1 MKKIKISKK
10 YIGPDEP
17 AYIVAEAGVNHN
29 NSLALAK
36 KLISTAAKAGVDA
49 VKFQTY
55 KAEKLVT
62 KTAPRFWEWEGEEK
76 KDGTQYDS
84 YSAMDK
90 FPLKYYPELLKTCR
104 EYGVDF
110 ISTPFDE
117 DSADFLIKLGMP
129 AVKISSSDVT
139 NIPFLKHVAKSKL
152 PIFLSTGAST
162 ISEIE
167 EAVHAIEGEGNRKIV
182 LLQCTLCYPTDPKD
196 SNLRVLKTYSEIFP
210 EYPVGVSDHTLGIT
224 VPIAAVA
231 LGAKFV
237 EKHYTVDKTLPL
249 SPDHHLSVDPKE
261 MREMVSGIRTAEYAL
276 GTSKK
281 FVLPCEKVTYQY
293 DKRSLVSAK
302 EIKAGENITR
312 AMLICKRPGTGIRP
326 KFMDIVVG
334 RRATCDI
341 PEDTT
346 ITWEMI

>member
-36 KLISTAAKAGVDA
+36 KLIISAAKAGVDA

-62 KTAPRFWEWEGEEK
+62 KSAPRFWEWEGEEK
-76 KDGTQYDS
+76 PEGTQYDS

-90 FPLKYYPELLKTCR
+90 FPLKYYPELMKTCK
-104 EYGVDF
+104 EHNVDF

-117 DSADFLIKLGMP
+117 DSADFLVKLGMP
-129 AVKISSSDVT
+129 AVKISSSDAT
-139 NIPFLKHVAKSKL
+139 NLPFLEHVAKYKL

-162 ISEIE
+162 IGEIE
-167 EAVHAIEGEGNRKIV
+167 EAVATIESQGNREIV

-196 SNLRVLKTYSEIFP
+196 SNLRVLKTYSELFC
-210 EYPVGVSDHTLGIT
+210 EYPIGISDHTLGIT

-237 EKHYTVDKTLPL
+237 EKHYTVDKNLPL
-249 SPDHHLSVDPKE
+249 SPDHHLSVDPAE
-261 MREMVSGIRTAEYAL
+261 MQAMVQSIRITERAL
-276 GTSKK
+276 GTNKK
-281 FVLPCEKVTYQY
+281 FVLPCERITYKY
-293 DKRSLVSAK
+293 DKRSLVAAK
-302 EIKAGENITR
+302 EIRGGEKITR
-312 AMLICKRPGTGIRP
+312 AMLTCKRPGTGIRP
-326 KFMDIVVG
+326 KFMDIVIG
-334 RRATCDI
+334 RKAAMDI

-346 ITWEMI
+346 ITWGMV